1 MSVLKTIATTIF
13 CFIAAAEKQPSEAT
27 QPKAARGTVAVAPLS
42 AAEYADTEVSTN
54 VCLVVTQELSAGD
67 NRRFFDVSLSPMA
80 TPTNNVEIAFGVD
93 TNEDGVL
100 GCRERDFVLG
110 WDCGAWFWRDRL
122 AKVETRFGE
131 GIAGGVARTLTWRVK
146 VDGDHLPRSFAATE
160 GRTTLVTGAATVAM
174 FSPQWNMARVVARG
188 GVVSNERISVK
199 MSRNAMRVIIK

>member
-1 MSVLKTIATTIF
+1 MNVLKTIATTSF
-13 CFIAAAEKQPSEAT
+13 CFIVAAEEQPSEAT
-27 QPKAARGTVAVAPLS
+27 QPKAARGTMAVAPLP

-54 VCLVVTQELSAGD
+54 VCLVATQELSAGD
-67 NRRFFDVSLSPMA
+67 NRRCFDVSLSLVA

-93 TNEDGVL
+93 ADEDGVL

-110 WDCGAWFWRDRL
+110 WDCGAWFLRDRR
-122 AKVETRFGE
+122 ANVETRFGE
-131 GIAGGVARTLTWRVK
+131 ESLSGVERTLTWRVK
-146 VDGDHLPRSFAATE
+146 VDGDHLPRSFAATD
-160 GRTTLVTGAATVAM
+160 GRATLATGAATATM

>member
-1 MSVLKTIATTIF
+1 MNFVVIVLSLLLPVVVKAGVVSVSSL
-13 CFIAAAEKQPSEAT
+13 P
-27 QPKAARGTVAVAPLS
+27 

-110 WDCGAWFWRDRL
+110 WDCGAWFWRDRR

-160 GRTTLVTGAATVAM
+160 GRATLATGAATAAM

-199 MSRNAMRVIIK
+199 MSRNAMRVIFK

>member
-1 MSVLKTIATTIF
+1 MNVSKTLFFAIP
-13 CFIAAAEKQPSEAT
+13 CLVAAASVAAT
-27 QPKAARGTVAVAPLS
+27 MNVAPLS
-42 AAEYADTEVSTN
+42 APEFADTEVSTN

-67 NRRFFDVSLSPMA
+67 NRRFFDVSLSLMA

-93 TNEDGVL
+93 IDEDGVL
-100 GCRERDFVLG
+100 GRRERDFVLG
-110 WDCGAWFWRDRL
+110 WDCGAWFWRDRR

-131 GIAGGVARTLTWRVK
+131 ESLSGTERTLTWRVK

-160 GRTTLVTGAATVAM
+160 GRATLATGAATAAM

>member
-1 MSVLKTIATTIF
+1 MRRMNFVVIVLSLLLPVVVKAGVVSVSSL
-13 CFIAAAEKQPSEAT
+13 P
-27 QPKAARGTVAVAPLS
+27 

-110 WDCGAWFWRDRL
+110 WDCGAWFWRDRR

-160 GRTTLVTGAATVAM
+160 GRATLATGAATAAM

-199 MSRNAMRVIIK
+199 MSRNAMRVIFK